1 MEEKKNK
8 DESKLIIK
16 NRKAFHDYEVMET
29 FEAGIALQGTEVKS
43 IRAGRVDIKD
53 AFARIF
59 REEVYLMNAHIS
71 PYSHGNVNNHDPLRD
86 RKLLLNRS
94 EINKLIGKMNKKGLS
109 LIPIS
114 MYFKHGKVKV
124 EIAMAKN
131 KKFYDKREDLKK
143 KDIEREEARYRINM

>member
-1 MEEKKNK
+1 MEEKKAK

-16 NRKAFHDYEVMET
+16 NRRAYYDYEVMDI
-29 FEAGIALQGTEVKS
+29 FEAGIALKGTEVKS
-43 IRAGRVDIKD
+43 VRAGRVDIKD
-53 AFARIF
+53 SFARIIK
-59 REEVYLMNAHIS
+59 EEVYLMNAHIS

-114 MYFKHGKVKV
+114 MYFKHGIVKV

-131 KKFYDKREDLKK
+131 KKFYDRREDLKK
-143 KDIEREEARYRINM
+143 KDIEREESRYRINM

>member
-1 MEEKKNK
+1 MEEKKGK
-8 DESKLIIK
+8 DESNLIIK
-16 NRKAFHDYEVMET
+16 NRRAYYDYEVMDI
-29 FEAGIALQGTEVKS
+29 FEAGIALKGTEVKS
-43 IRAGRVDIKD
+43 VRAGRVDIKD
-53 AFARIF
+53 SFARIIK
-59 REEVYLMNAHIS
+59 EEVYLMNAHIS

-109 LIPIS
+109 LIPLS

-131 KKFYDKREDLKK
+131 KKFYDRREDLKK
-143 KDIEREEARYRINM
+143 KDIEREESRYRINM

>member
-1 MEEKKNK
+1 MEEKKAK

-16 NRKAFHDYEVMET
+16 NRRAYYDYEVMDI
-29 FEAGIALQGTEVKS
+29 FEAGIALKGTEVKS
-43 IRAGRVDIKD
+43 VRAGRVDIKD
-53 AFARIF
+53 SFARIIK
-59 REEVYLMNAHIS
+59 EEVYLMNAHIS

-109 LIPIS
+109 LIPLS

-131 KKFYDKREDLKK
+131 KKFYDRREDLKK
-143 KDIEREEARYRINM
+143 KDIEREESRYRINM

>member
-1 MEEKKNK
+1 MEDKKIK

-16 NRKAFHDYEVMET
+16 NRKAFHDYEVLET
-29 FEAGIALQGTEVKS
+29 YEAGIALQGTEVKS

-59 REEVYLMNAHIS
+59 GEEVYLMNAHIS

-109 LIPIS
+109 IIPLS

-131 KKFYDKREDLKK
+131 KKFYDRREDLKK
-143 KDIEREEARYRINM
+143 KDIEREESIYRINM